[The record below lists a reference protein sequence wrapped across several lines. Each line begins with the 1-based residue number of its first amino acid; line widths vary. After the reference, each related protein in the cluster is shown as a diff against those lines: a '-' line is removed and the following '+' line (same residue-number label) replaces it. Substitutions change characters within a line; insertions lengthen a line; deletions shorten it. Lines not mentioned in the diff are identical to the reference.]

1 MNDHDE
7 NWYEEYEFCIWI
19 DDLRLSFLKERQ
31 QKSKYL
37 QFANQHSIK
46 IDDKED
52 VSHRIKLYIL
62 DS

>member
-1 MNDHDE
+1 MDR
-7 NWYEEYEFCIWI
+7 
-19 DDLRLSFLKERQ
+19 RLETVSFLKERQ

-37 QFANQHSIK
+37 QFANQHSMK
-46 IDDKED
+46 IDDEED